1 MELNSTMRLTRLSEL
16 GNGVTLYGLQYPG
29 FHGCVSWCYVTIG
42 PAVIVI
48 SQPERGDCGTSITN
62 IWGEYFIRSLEN
74 MPEIAA
80 AGHDLHWFEQYYGNE
95 DPEMDEVFLTR
106 EGRASWKLG
115 AKGLVALA
123 AAFEHLTG
131 EPGGRR
137 TDRGARK

>member
-1 MELNSTMRLTRLSEL
+1 L
-16 GNGVTLYGLQYPG
+16 GRI
-29 FHGCVSWCYVTIG
+29 FHPI
-42 PAVIVI
+42 ARK
-48 SQPERGDCGTSITN
+48 Q
-62 IWGEYFIRSLEN
+62 EN

-106 EGRASWKLG
+106 EGCASWKLG